1 MAVAAHDQIHDP
13 RHKNHGGNKIKR
25 YALFGRVCKTCSNLV
40 RSPVASFSASRL
52 SAHRGPAIRSTMR
65 TGSVRHLRQRTAPR
79 DRAARP
85 WQPNKQSRDGN
96 LSRLGFF
103 FLRHSVTPSI
113 QALLRPSPVASHSA
127 IATVG
132 RPPGLVFP
140 LLCSAESCG
149 GVRRGRGENEGVL
162 RRVLQERK
170 VPM

>member
-103 FLRHSVTPSI
+103 FSLIPSSQCHTQHSSLVEAFPRRFS
-113 QALLRPSPVASHSA
+113 LGRCHGRSA
-127 IATVG
+127 TWPCLSFA
-132 RPPGLVFP
+132 
-140 LLCSAESCG
+140 
-149 GVRRGRGENEGVL
+149 VL
-162 RRVLQERK
+162 RRVLWWCPARAW
-170 VPM
+170 